1 MMNIF
6 WPAIGIGVLS
16 AMVIGFVWYGPL
28 FGKAWA
34 KEVGVDLSQKPPTKE
49 MMRSMGLMLLG
60 AFLIAYCLA
69 FNIEAWRIVMN
80 GVIASGTAPGMT
92 ADKVPLMLAL
102 NSAGW
107 TCIGYFVPVVLNQV
121 AFEKK
126 TWRLFFINVGYY
138 LVTLLAMSFTMAYW
152 VKTA

>member
-1 MMNIF
+1 MNIF
-6 WPAIGIGVLS
+6 LPAIGVSVLS
-16 AMVIGFVWYGPL
+16 AMVIGFLWYGPL

-34 KEVGVDLSQKPPTKE
+34 KEANIDISQKPPGKE
-49 MMRSMGLMLLG
+49 IARSMGLMLIG

-69 FNIEAWRIVMN
+69 HNIEAWRIVM
-80 GVIASGTAPGMT
+80 GSFAASGKMPGMDSSKISL
-92 ADKVPLMLAL
+92 ALAL

-107 TCIGYFVPVVLNQV
+107 TTIGYIVPIVLNQV

-126 TWRLFFINVGYY
+126 SWKLFFINTGYY

-152 VKTA
+152 VAG

>member
-6 WPAIGIGVLS
+6 WPAIGAGVLT

-34 KEVGVDLSQKPPTKE
+34 KEVGVDMSQKPPAKE

-60 AFLIAYCLA
+60 AFLISYCLA
-69 FNIEAWRIVMN
+69 WNVEAWRTTMTLMV
-80 GVIASGTAPGMT
+80 ASGKAPGMDAT
-92 ADKVPLMLAL
+92 KIPLMLAL

-107 TCIGYFVPVVLNQV
+107 TTIGYFVPVVLNQV

-126 TWRLFFINVGYY
+126 SWKLFFINVGYY
-138 LVTLLAMSFTMAYW
+138 LVTLMAISFTLVYW
-152 VKTA
+152 VRTA